1 LIGLASAASVACYSH
16 SRLEEF
22 AMLRAIVFAGLAALV
37 LPALLSD
44 RALAGEITGS
54 YLETRTCQV
63 YTGPCFANA
72 ETALAGREALMAW
85 KIEEGKRGNVDL
97 AGLAV
102 VVVVRGDNTLGHQG
116 FDDAKELRSA
126 IIVDERAT
134 DEQRAAL
141 VEFARDH
148 AGRAGKEIVRVD
160 AAPISMALD
169 TAELR
174 GTLKAGE
181 LATLT
186 TRKARP
192 TDCICTNEVAFY
204 PPLAKVD
211 RFAAGVS
218 VESEYKGRGLGT
230 HWSMP
235 GSRSAY
241 MGEFV
246 YE

>member
-1 LIGLASAASVACYSH
+1 
-16 SRLEEF
+16 
-22 AMLRAIVFAGLAALV
+22 VFAG
-37 LPALLSD
+37 
-44 RALAGEITGS
+44 EISGS

-72 ETALAGREALMAW
+72 ETALAGREAMMAW
-85 KIEEGKRGNVDL
+85 KIDEGKRGTVDL
-97 AGLAV
+97 AGLSV

-116 FDDAKELRSA
+116 LNDATELRSA
-126 IIVDERAT
+126 IIVDERAS

-141 VEFARDH
+141 VEFAKDH

-174 GTLKAGE
+174 GTLQAGE
-181 LATLT
+181 LVKLT

-218 VESEYKGRGLGT
+218 IDAEYNGKGLGT
-230 HWSMP
+230 RWSTP
-235 GSRSAY
+235 NSRSAY